1 MSIQDKSKS
10 TSWQMFNRI
19 AKTYDSVNRLLSFG
33 LDVGWRK
40 KVGLLLPK
48 KEQVA
53 LLDLATGT
61 ADQVLL
67 LCKEHPQQIS
77 EAIGMD
83 LSEGMLEKGR
93 EKVDQQKLQDVI
105 RLETGDAVNIPSENS
120 RFDAITISFGIRNV
134 PDVPASLREMHRV
147 LRPEGKTLI
156 LEFSMPKNPIVRFGH
171 LFYLRYVLPLV
182 GGLISGDYEAYR
194 YLNTSIEAFPFGES
208 FCSLMKEA
216 GFSTVRQYP
225 VTFGIATIYEGI
237 K

>member
-19 AKTYDSVNRLLSFG
+19 AQTYDSVNRLLSFG

-77 EAIGMD
+77 EAIGID
-83 LSEGMLEKGR
+83 
-93 EKVDQQKLQDVI
+93 
-105 RLETGDAVNIPSENS
+105 
-120 RFDAITISFGIRNV
+120 
-134 PDVPASLREMHRV
+134 
-147 LRPEGKTLI
+147 
-156 LEFSMPKNPIVRFGH
+156 
-171 LFYLRYVLPLV
+171 
-182 GGLISGDYEAYR
+182 
-194 YLNTSIEAFPFGES
+194 
-208 FCSLMKEA
+208 
-216 GFSTVRQYP
+216 
-225 VTFGIATIYEGI
+225 
-237 K
+237 

>member
-33 LDVGWRK
+33 LDVGWRT

-83 LSEGMLEKGR
+83 LSEGMLEKGH
-93 EKVDQQKLQDVI
+93 EKVDPKYKML
-105 RLETGDAVNIPSENS
+105 
-120 RFDAITISFGIRNV
+120 FD
-134 PDVPASLREMHRV
+134 LKREM
-147 LRPEGKTLI
+147 L
-156 LEFSMPKNPIVRFGH
+156 
-171 LFYLRYVLPLV
+171 
-182 GGLISGDYEAYR
+182 
-194 YLNTSIEAFPFGES
+194 
-208 FCSLMKEA
+208 
-216 GFSTVRQYP
+216 
-225 VTFGIATIYEGI
+225 
-237 K
+237 